1 MSPIEYEI
9 MNKARVLVSRWM
21 GLLCSGKMTVDTLH
35 GAYHQRQPPAP
46 QHIIFTRRRGCYWGG
61 GGARDQSQC
70 SFHIVS
76 TATHTFR
83 HNHNN
88 SFWQAMFL
96 LFVQKPQGHVQ
107 LPQCNHQFP
116 YDTAEHPKT
125 RPDTMIIINTLHG
138 HATRYAR
145 GPHVFRKADI

>member
-1 MSPIEYEI
+1 MGNES

-21 GLLCSGKMTVDTLH
+21 GLLCSGNTTVDTLH
-35 GAYHQRQPPAP
+35 GTYSHQRQPPALYSAH
-46 QHIIFTRRRGCYWGG
+46 QLHASASLLRGRH
-61 GGARDQSQC
+61 ATSRNT
-70 SFHIVS
+70 VS
-76 TATHTFR
+76 TSCRPPRVPFGTITTIHPCKRCF
-83 HNHNN
+83 
-88 SFWQAMFL
+88 S